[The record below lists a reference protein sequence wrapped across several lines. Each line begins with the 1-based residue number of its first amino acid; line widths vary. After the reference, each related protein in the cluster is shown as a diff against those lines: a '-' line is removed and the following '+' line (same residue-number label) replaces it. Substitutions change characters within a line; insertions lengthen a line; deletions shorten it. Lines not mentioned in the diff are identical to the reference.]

1 MTCKF
6 AIDLQLTKY
15 GAVTDGMTT
24 PFVPVRRKIML
35 YRIARSMAII
45 AISYVIFTIPA
56 LGASCESIA
65 SLALPDGKITSAA
78 IVAAGAFTPPGG
90 GGILAG
96 GPGGTSVYKSVP
108 AFCRVTATLT
118 PTSDSDIKIE
128 VWMPVEKWNGKLA
141 GIGNGV
147 WAGNIAYSSM
157 ADPLAQGYAVAA
169 TDAGHVGDGMS
180 GAFAAG
186 HPEKLIDFGYRAV
199 HEMTV
204 KAKQFIETYYGR
216 KEQRSLWVSCSTG
229 GRQGLMAAY
238 RYPDDYNGISSMA
251 PANPM
256 VGLMISTMWSNYAAT
271 QSSERKLTMSQLMAA
286 NRAYIAGCDEKDGVK
301 DGVVSD
307 PERCDFDPAII
318 QCKADGG
325 SDCLTAAQV
334 AALRDIYGYV
344 KNSRTGENVFAG
356 FEPGSEQQLMMLVT
370 GNEPFP
376 VAMSYFRDLVFADP
390 QWNFKSY
397 DYDKDIEKSRKF
409 GSEVLDVPGDGPVK
423 FLEKGGKLLLSH
435 GWADGLIPARNTID
449 FYKSLTAAITSEKV
463 RDSVQL
469 FMLPGTGHCGGGD
482 AANIADMLSV
492 IDQWVEGGKKPER
505 IIASRAS
512 SSGVP
517 GKPSS
522 KSIDAKPQTRP
533 LCPWPTVAVYKGSG
547 STDEAANFECK
558 AK

>member
-1 MTCKF
+1 M
-6 AIDLQLTKY
+6 
-15 GAVTDGMTT
+15 DGMTT
-24 PFVPVRRKIML
+24 PFVSVGRKIML
-35 YRIARSMAII
+35 HRVVRSIVSMAIG
-45 AISYVIFTIPA
+45 YMIFTIPA
-56 LGASCESIA
+56 GAASCESLA
-65 SLALPDGKITSAA
+65 SLALPDGRITSAA
-78 IVAAGAFTPPGG
+78 IVAAGTFVPPGG

-96 GPGGTSVYKSVP
+96 GPGGLAVYKSMP
-108 AFCRVTATLT
+108 SFCRVTATLT
-118 PTSDSDIKIE
+118 PTSDSDINVE
-128 VWMPVEKWNGKLA
+128 VWMPAEKWNGKLT

-169 TDAGHVGDGMS
+169 TDTGHVGDGMS
-180 GAFAAG
+180 GDFADG

-204 KAKQFIETYYGR
+204 KAKQFIEAYYGK

-238 RYPDDYNGISSMA
+238 RYPDDYDGISSMA

-271 QSSERKLTMSQLMAA
+271 RSPERKLAMPQLMTA

-307 PERCDFDPAII
+307 PERCNFDPAII
-318 QCKADGG
+318 QCKADDDK
-325 SDCLTAAQV
+325 DCLTAGQV

-344 KNSRTGENVFAG
+344 KNSRTGEQVFAG

-390 QWNFKSY
+390 QWDFKSY
-397 DYDKDIEKSRKF
+397 DYDKDIEKSYKF
-409 GSEVLDVPGDGPVK
+409 GGEILDVPGTGPVK
-423 FLEKGGKLLLSH
+423 FLERGGKLLLSH

-449 FYKSLTAAITSEKV
+449 FYRSLTAALTSEKTK
-463 RDSVQL
+463 DSVQL

-482 AANIADMLSV
+482 AANVVDMLSV
-492 IDQWVEGGKKPER
+492 IDRWVEEGRKPEQ

-512 SSGVP
+512 NTGAP
-517 GKPSS
+517 GKPSN
-522 KSIDAKPQTRP
+522 KPIDAKPQTRP
-533 LCPWPTVAVYKGSG
+533 LCPWPKVAVYKGSG
-547 STDEAANFECK
+547 STDDAANFECREK
-558 AK
+558 